1 MSNIFDTVTTFDAG
15 GSAFGTGSAGTLD
28 ASGKPNT
35 RRFYGKYR
43 GKVADNID
51 PLFLGR
57 ILPVVPAVSPEP
69 LTWAMPCVPYA
80 GQEVGFY
87 AIPPIDANVW
97 VEFEAGDPNLPIWTG
112 CFWEEGQVPLE
123 TPPPGTFIFKTEFTT
138 LIVRDEPEVGG
149 LSLEITP
156 PAVNTPISINLDSE
170 GMQVLTEA
178 IFSLTSQETN
188 MTSEIF
194 SLESGEA
201 NISGESLT
209 IESGET
215 NIAGESLTIESGET
229 NIAGE
234 SLTIESAVTNIASDV
249 VGIESAETNIASAS
263 LDIEAAETNIAS
275 AALTI
280 EGVTEVTGDLLLD
293 GQQVLAI

>member
-1 MSNIFDTVTTFDAG
+1 MNIFNTATTFDTG
-15 GSAFGTGSAGTLD
+15 SPGSASTLD
-28 ASGKPNT
+28 SSGKPNV

-43 GKVADNID
+43 GKVSDNVD

-57 ILPVVPAVSPEP
+57 ILPIVPAVSPLP
-69 LTWAMPCVPYA
+69 LTWALPCVPYA
-80 GQEVGFY
+80 GLEVGFY

-97 VEFEAGDPNLPIWTG
+97 IEFEGGDPDLPIWTG

-138 LIVRDEPEVGG
+138 IIIRDDPEAGG

-156 PAVNTPISINLDSE
+156 PAVDTPISINLDSE
-170 GMQVLTEA
+170 GIQVVTEA
-178 IFSLTSQETN
+178 MLSMTSNETN
-188 MTSEIF
+188 MTSETLTI
-194 SLESGEA
+194 ESTET
-201 NISGESLT
+201 NVSGESLT
-209 IESGET
+209 IEDTET

-234 SLTIESAVTNIASDV
+234 ALT
-249 VGIESAETNIASAS
+249 IESAETNIASDAFTVETAETNITSAS
-263 LDIEAAETNIAS
+263 LDIEAAETNILS

-280 EGVTEVTGDLLLD
+280 EGVAEVTGDLLLD